1 MVVTLVLAVPMAA
14 LWMAIASNISLGAFA
29 VGYVLGMALL
39 TMLQVSHVRV
49 DYRRLPDQALA
60 LAVYSVT
67 LARDILLSSVDV
79 ARRVL
84 DPKLPLNPGII
95 KVSTQD
101 ERESDYVAAFSAH
114 GITITPGELVVDF
127 DGGQTMLV
135 HCLDTEASR
144 ANAEKAQ
151 ARRLRL
157 LRRIEGSART

>member
-1 MVVTLVLAVPMAA
+1 MAVTLVLAAPMAA
-14 LWMAIASNISLGAFA
+14 LWMAIASSVSFGSFA
-29 VGYVLGMALL
+29 VGYVLAIALL
-39 TMLQVSHVRV
+39 TVLQVSHVQI

-60 LAVYSVT
+60 LVVYCVT
-67 LARDILLSSVDV
+67 LARDILLSSLDV

-127 DGGQTMLV
+127 DGGHTMLV
-135 HCLDTEASR
+135 HCLDTEASW

-151 ARRLRL
+151 ARRLHL
-157 LRRIEGSART
+157 LRRIEGSA